1 MIDVSTVTE
10 MIRLHDEEGLTY
22 VAIGERLGIS
32 HRIVRY
38 RVKKACTDTLA
49 QVDDDVPLPLKTLS
63 GNMWC
68 RGIRPPNVSGRDEQH
83 DVCRYCAMEPHC
95 KDAVKRHDFIACER
109 PLVIEMA
116 RT

>member
-32 HRIVRY
+32 HRIVCY
-38 RVKKACTDTLA
+38 QVKKACTDTLA
-49 QVDDDVPLPLKTLS
+49 QLDDDVPLPLKTLS

-68 RGIRPPNVSGRDEQH
+68 
-83 DVCRYCAMEPHC
+83 
-95 KDAVKRHDFIACER
+95 
-109 PLVIEMA
+109 
-116 RT
+116 